1 MRRPRST
8 RPRRWRE
15 CLRSWGLCLL
25 IAGPAATSAEAVS
38 APASEPLRF
47 GMSTAL
53 TGPAADLGLNMRA
66 GVLAAFA
73 EANAQGG
80 VHGRPLE
87 LHVLDDGYE
96 PDRAAPNMRA
106 LVEDPSVLGIIGNV
120 GTPTAIAAIPIAN
133 ESRTLFFG
141 AFTGAGVLR
150 RVPPDRYVI
159 NFRASYAEET
169 AAMVDAL
176 VGTAGLR
183 PEEIGFFTQR
193 DGYGDSG
200 FRGGIEALKRHGLK
214 SEHAVAHGRYERNTL
229 AVEGA
234 LAEILRTAPPVR
246 AVIMVGAYAPCAR
259 FIQLAH
265 QYGLEARFLNV
276 SFVGSASLARELGE
290 HGEDVVITQVVP
302 HPEADYPL
310 VHAYRAATGHG
321 EEAATFGALE
331 GYAAARTLILALR
344 NATPPLDREQVV
356 DALEALGSFDVG
368 IGRRLYLS
376 AEDHQASHQVWPTVI
391 RGGRIVPMEWEELAP
406 TVAREQ
412 P

>member
-1 MRRPRST
+1 MREPRQKRT
-8 RPRRWRE
+8 HRWRVW
-15 CLRSWGLCLL
+15 LRSWGLCLL
-25 IAGPAATSAEAVS
+25 FAVPVAALAEDS
-38 APASEPLRF
+38 PPPTNEPLRF

-73 EANAQGG
+73 EANARGG
-80 VHGRPLE
+80 VHGRKLE
-87 LHVLDDGYE
+87 LTVLDDGYE

-106 LVEDPSVLGIIGNV
+106 LVEDPGILGIIGNV

-141 AFTGAGVLR
+141 AFSGAGVLR
-150 RVPPDRYVI
+150 RLPPDRYVV

-214 SEHAVAHGRYERNTL
+214 SQHAVAHGRYERNTL

-234 LAEILRTAPPVR
+234 LAEILRTDPPVR

-259 FIQLAH
+259 FIALAH
-265 QYGLEARFLNV
+265 QYGLDARFLNV
-276 SFVGSASLARELGE
+276 SFVGSASLARELGA

-310 VHAYRAATGHG
+310 VHAFRTAAAGS

-331 GYAAARTLILALR
+331 GYAAAQTLILALR
-344 NATPPLDREQVV
+344 NATPPLGREQVV

-368 IGRRLYLS
+368 IGRRLHLS
-376 AEDHQASHQVWPTVI
+376 NEDHQASHQVWPTVI

-406 TVAREQ
+406 AVARER